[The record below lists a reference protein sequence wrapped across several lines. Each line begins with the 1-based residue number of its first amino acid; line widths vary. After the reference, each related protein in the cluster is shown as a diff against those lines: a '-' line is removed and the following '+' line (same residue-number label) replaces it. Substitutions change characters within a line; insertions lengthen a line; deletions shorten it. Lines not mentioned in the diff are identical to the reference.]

1 MADQNIVEHHL
12 EGILAGKD
20 IFLVGV
26 KVDNNNKILVLIDT
40 PEGISIDECVRVSR
54 ELEEKLDRDREDF
67 ALEVSSPGLDSPFR
81 VIEQYQKNVG
91 RKISLVKTDG
101 EKLEGVLK
109 KTMEN
114 RIVLEMSRGRKGQP
128 KDPELLELSFTEI
141 KSARASIQF

>member
-1 MADQNIVEHHL
+1 MADQNSIEHHL

-26 KVDNNNKILVLIDT
+26 KVDNNNKIIVHIDT
-40 PEGISIDECVRVSR
+40 SEGISIDDCARISR

-91 RKISLVKTDG
+91 KRINLVKTDG

-109 KTMEN
+109 KTGEN
-114 RIVLEMSRGRKGQP
+114 GIVLEMTRGRKGQP
-128 KDPELLELSFTEI
+128 KDPELLELSFAEI
-141 KSARASIQF
+141 KSGRVSIQF